1 MVENSMS
8 VEADWF
14 LRAHP
19 EITTIEALLPDCNG
33 IMRGKWLPRHKL
45 AKIFEGELKLPKTAL
60 SLDIWGRDVEE
71 LVFASGDADG
81 ICRPV
86 EGSLLPTPWAAGGQ
100 HGQVMLSMF
109 DADGSP
115 YLGDPRHV
123 LKQVLSRFQE
133 AGWKP
138 VVAAELEFSLVTL
151 DKDIPNHT
159 CPSPAGRSPVGGNT
173 YGLDV
178 LNNHSEMLEDLRLAC
193 EVQDLPFD
201 GVVKESAPSQYEI
214 NMQHVDNP
222 VLAAKQ
228 IILMKRLIKG
238 VASKHGLVA
247 SFMAKPFED
256 EAGNGMH
263 VHCSVLDERGI
274 NIFDDGSDL
283 GTELLRSAIAGCLEH
298 MADSVA
304 IFAPSFNAYR
314 RFQPGCHA
322 PTFPCWGYENR
333 TVAVRVPAGSNAARR
348 LEHRVA
354 GADANPYLLFA
365 VLLSAMLDGMQQKK
379 VPPLP
384 VSGDGYS
391 QEKETLPVYIQ
402 DAVKAFSESEFI
414 KANLGEE
421 LQRIFTLTKEQEI
434 AEFRRRITDLEYQSY
449 LEKL

>member
-1 MVENSMS
+1 MS
-8 VEADWF
+8 LEADWF

-33 IMRGKWLPRHKL
+33 VMRGKWLPRHKL
-45 AKIFEGELKLPKTAL
+45 GKIFDGELKLPKTAL

-86 EGSLLPTPWAAGGQ
+86 EGSLLPTPWSADSQ
-100 HGQVMLSMF
+100 HGQIMLSMF

-123 LKQVLSRFQE
+123 LKQVVNRYQE
-133 AGWKP
+133 AGWRP
-138 VVAAELEFSLVTL
+138 VVAAELEFSLVRW
-151 DKDIPNHT
+151 DEQSIPQHT
-159 CPSPAGRSPVGGNT
+159 CPSPVGGSPVGGNT

-178 LNNHSEMLEDLRLAC
+178 LNHHQGMMEDLRLAC

-228 IILMKRLIKG
+228 IMMMKRLIKG
-238 VASKHGLVA
+238 VAAKHGLIA
-247 SFMAKPFED
+247 SFMAKPFEE

-263 VHCSVLDERGI
+263 VHCSVLDEDGV
-274 NIFDDGSDL
+274 NIFDDGTEL
-283 GTELLRSAIAGCLEH
+283 GTPKLHNAIAGCLLN

-304 IFAPSFNAYR
+304 VLAPSYNAYR

-322 PTFPCWGYENR
+322 PTFPSWGYENR
-333 TVAVRVPAGSNAARR
+333 TVAVRVPAGSHPARR

-354 GADANPYLLFA
+354 GADANPYLLLA
-365 VLLSAMLDGMQQKK
+365 VVLSAMLDGIEQNLSPGK
-379 VPPLP
+379 PI
-384 VSGDGYS
+384 SGDAYGQEEAILPGYMP
-391 QEKETLPVYIQ
+391 E
-402 DAVKAFSESEFI
+402 AVKLFNESDFI
-414 KANLGEE
+414 RTSLGPE
-421 LQRIFTLTKEQEI
+421 LQRIFTLTKQQEI
-434 AEFRRRITDLEYQSY
+434 EEFRKRITSLEHQSY
-449 LEKL
+449 LEQL

>member
-1 MVENSMS
+1 MS
-8 VEADWF
+8 LEADWF
-14 LRAHP
+14 LRANP
-19 EITTIEALLPDCNG
+19 QITTIEALLPDCNG
-33 IMRGKWLPRHKL
+33 VMRGKWLPRHKL
-45 AKIFEGELKLPKTAL
+45 GKIFDGELKLPKTAL

-71 LVFASGDADG
+71 LVFAAGDADG

-86 EGSLLPTPWAAGGQ
+86 EGSLLPTPWSPGGQ
-100 HGQVMLSMF
+100 HGQVMLSMY
-109 DADGSP
+109 DADGTP

-123 LKQVLSRFQE
+123 LKSVLTRYQE
-133 AGWKP
+133 AGWRP
-138 VVAAELEFSLVTL
+138 IVAAELEFSLVSW
-151 DKDIPNHT
+151 DESIPTHT
-159 CPSPAGRSPVGGNT
+159 CPTPASGSPVGGNT

-178 LNNHSEMLEDLRLAC
+178 LNHHSAMMEDLRLAC
-193 EVQDLPFD
+193 ELQDLPFD

-228 IILMKRLIKG
+228 IIMMKRLIKG
-238 VASKHGLVA
+238 VAAKHNLIA

-263 VHCSVLDERGI
+263 VHCSVLDESGG
-274 NIFDDGSDL
+274 NIFDDGTER
-283 GTELLRSAIAGCLEH
+283 GTPLLQNAIGGCLAH
-298 MADSVA
+298 MAESVA
-304 IFAPSFNAYR
+304 IFAPSYNAYR

-322 PTFPCWGYENR
+322 PTWPSWGYENR

-365 VLLSAMLDGMQQKK
+365 VLLSAMLDGIEQNLS
-379 VPPLP
+379 PGDPIT
-384 VSGDGYS
+384 GDGYS
-391 QEKETLPVYIQ
+391 QGEEEESLPVYMP
-402 DAVKAFSESEFI
+402 DAVREFSQSDFI
-414 KANLGEE
+414 RNALGSE

-434 AEFRRRITDLEYQSY
+434 AEFRKRITELEYQSF

>member
-1 MVENSMS
+1 MS
-8 VEADWF
+8 LEADWF

-33 IMRGKWLPRHKL
+33 MMRGKWLPRHKL
-45 AKIFEGELKLPKTAL
+45 GKIFDGELKLPKTAL

-86 EGSLLPTPWAAGGQ
+86 EGSLLPTPWTPGCQ

-109 DADGSP
+109 NADGTP

-123 LKQVLSRFQE
+123 LKQVLTRYQE
-133 AGWKP
+133 SGWRA
-138 VVAAELEFSLVTL
+138 VVAAELEFSLVKW
-151 DKDIPNHT
+151 DKSIPQHT
-159 CPSPAGRSPVGGNT
+159 CPAPAGGAPVGGNT

-178 LNNHSEMLEDLRLAC
+178 LNHHHAMMEDLRLAC

-228 IILMKRLIKG
+228 IMMMKRLIKG
-238 VASKHGLVA
+238 VAAKHDLIA
-247 SFMAKPFED
+247 SFMAKPFEN

-263 VHCSVLDERGI
+263 VHCSVLDENGV
-274 NIFDDGSDL
+274 NIFDDSTET
-283 GTELLRSAIAGCLEH
+283 GTPLLHNAIAGCLLN

-304 IFAPSFNAYR
+304 ILAPSYNAYR

-322 PTFPCWGYENR
+322 PTFPSWGYENR
-333 TVAVRVPAGSNAARR
+333 TVAVRVPAGSHGARR

-365 VLLSAMLDGMQQKK
+365 VLLSAMLDGIEQNLSPGK
-379 VPPLP
+379 PIT
-384 VSGDGYS
+384 GDGYA
-391 QEKETLPVYIQ
+391 QEEASLPVYMP
-402 DAVKAFSESEFI
+402 DAVKLFSESDFI
-414 KANLGEE
+414 RNALGSE

-434 AEFRRRITDLEYQSY
+434 AEFRKRITTLEYQSY
-449 LEKL
+449 LEQL

>member
-1 MVENSMS
+1 MS

-33 IMRGKWLPRHKL
+33 VMRGKWLPRHKL

-109 DADGSP
+109 DANGDP

-133 AGWKP
+133 AGWRP

-151 DKDIPNHT
+151 EDSIPNHT
-159 CPSPAGRSPVGGNT
+159 CPAPAGRTPVGGNT

-178 LNNHSEMLEDLRLAC
+178 LNSHSEMLEDLRIAC

-228 IILMKRLIKG
+228 IMQMKRLIKG
-238 VASKHGLVA
+238 VAAKHHLLA
-247 SFMAKPFED
+247 TFMAKPFED

-263 VHCSVLDERGI
+263 VHCSVLDERGV
-274 NIFDDGSDL
+274 NIFDDGSDM
-283 GTELLRSAIAGCLEH
+283 GTELLRSAIAGCLQY
-298 MADSVA
+298 MPDSVA

-322 PTFPCWGYENR
+322 PTFPSWGYENR
-333 TVAVRVPAGSNAARR
+333 TVAVRVPAGSNSARR

-365 VLLSAMLDGMQQKK
+365 VLLSAMLEGMQQKLS
-379 VPPLP
+379 PPLP

-402 DAVKAFSESEFI
+402 DALKIFHESEFI
-414 KANLGEE
+414 KDNLGDE

-434 AEFRRRITDLEYQSY
+434 SEFRRRITDLEYQSY

>member
-1 MVENSMS
+1 MS

-45 AKIFEGELKLPKTAL
+45 QKIFDGELKLPKTAL

-86 EGSLLPTPWAAGGQ
+86 EGSLLPTPWSANGQ

-115 YLGDPRHV
+115 YMGDPRHV
-123 LKQVLSRFQE
+123 LKQVVARFQE
-133 AGWKP
+133 TGWKP
-138 VVAAELEFSLVTL
+138 VVAAELEFSLVTW
-151 DKDIPNHT
+151 DANTPRHT
-159 CPSPAGRSPVGGNT
+159 CPSPAGSSPVGGNT

-178 LNNHSEMLEDLRLAC
+178 LNNHFQMIEDLRVAS
-193 EVQDLPFD
+193 EMQDLPFD

-214 NMQHVDNP
+214 NMHHVDNP

-228 IILMKRLIKG
+228 IIQMKRLIKG
-238 VASKHGLVA
+238 VAAKHGLIA
-247 SFMAKPFED
+247 SFMAKPFEN

-263 VHCSVLDERGI
+263 VHCSVLDETGN
-274 NIFDDGSDL
+274 NIFNDDTEKGSDL
-283 GTELLRSAIAGCLEH
+283 LRNAIAGCLRY
-298 MADSVA
+298 MPDSVA
-304 IFAPSFNAYR
+304 ILAPTFNAYR

-322 PTFPCWGYENR
+322 PTFPSWGYENR
-333 TVAVRVPAGSNAARR
+333 TVAVRVPAGNNSARR

-365 VLLSAMLDGMQQKK
+365 VLLSGMLEGIKQSLDPGE
-379 VPPLP
+379 PIH
-384 VSGDGYS
+384 GDGYS
-391 QEKETLPVYIQ
+391 QETEPLPAYQQ
-402 DAVKAFSESEFI
+402 DAVQLFKESDFI
-414 KANLGEE
+414 RSNLGSEI
-421 LQRIFTLTKEQEI
+421 QRIYSLTKEQEI
-434 AEFRRRITDLEYQSY
+434 AEFRRRITTLEYQSY
-449 LEKL
+449 LEQL

>member
-1 MVENSMS
+1 MS
-8 VEADWF
+8 LEADWF

-33 IMRGKWLPRHKL
+33 VMRGKWVPRHKL
-45 AKIFEGELKLPKTAL
+45 ATIFDGELKLPKTAL

-115 YLGDPRHV
+115 YTGDPRHV
-123 LKQVLSRFQE
+123 LKQVLARYQE
-133 AGWKP
+133 AGWQP
-138 VVAAELEFSLVTL
+138 VVAAELEFSLVHWDQTVPL
-151 DKDIPNHT
+151 HT
-159 CPSPAGRSPVGGNT
+159 CPAPAGGSPIGGNT

-178 LNNHSEMLEDLRLAC
+178 LNHHQEMLEDLRLAC
-193 EVQDLPFD
+193 EVQDIPFD

-228 IILMKRLIKG
+228 ILMMKRLIKG
-238 VASKHGLVA
+238 VAAKHNLIA
-247 SFMAKPFED
+247 SFMPKPFED
-256 EAGNGMH
+256 EPGNGMH
-263 VHCSVLDERGI
+263 VHCSVLDENRV
-274 NIFDDGSDL
+274 NIFDDG
-283 GTELLRSAIAGCLEH
+283 TEKGSPLLLNAIGGCLVN

-304 IFAPSFNAYR
+304 IFAPSYNSYR

-322 PTFPCWGYENR
+322 PTFPSWGYENR
-333 TVAVRVPAGSNAARR
+333 TVAVRIPAGSHSARR

-354 GADANPYLLFA
+354 GADANPYLMFA
-365 VLLSAMLDGMQQKK
+365 VLLSAMLDGIEQNLS
-379 VPPLP
+379 PGDPI
-384 VSGDGYS
+384 SGDGYA
-391 QEKETLPVYIQ
+391 QEEAKLPVYMP
-402 DAVKAFSESEFI
+402 DAVRMFSESDFI
-414 KANLGEE
+414 RNSLGDEI
-421 LQRIFTLTKEQEI
+421 QRIYTLTKEQELE
-434 AEFRRRITDLEYQSY
+434 EFRKRISVLEYQSF

>member
-1 MVENSMS
+1 MS

-33 IMRGKWLPRHKL
+33 VMRGKWLPRHKL
-45 AKIFEGELKLPKTAL
+45 GKIFDGELKLPKTAL

-86 EGSLLPTPWAAGGQ
+86 EGSLLPTPWAANGQ
-100 HGQVMLSMF
+100 HGQIMLSMF

-115 YLGDPRHV
+115 YMGDPRHV
-123 LKQVLSRFQE
+123 LKQVVARFQE

-138 VVAAELEFSLVTL
+138 VVAAELEFSLVTW
-151 DKDIPNHT
+151 DQSTPIHT
-159 CPSPAGRSPVGGNT
+159 CPSPAGGTPVGGNT

-178 LNNHSEMLEDLRLAC
+178 LNDHFQMIEDIRIAC
-193 EVQDLPFD
+193 ELQDLPFD
-201 GVVKESAPSQYEI
+201 GIVKESAPSQYEI
-214 NMQHVDNP
+214 NMQHVDSP

-228 IILMKRLIKG
+228 ILQMKRLIKG
-238 VASKHGLVA
+238 VAAKHGLIA

-263 VHCSVLDERGI
+263 VHCSLLDEQGN
-274 NIFDDGSDL
+274 NIFNDGSEL
-283 GTELLRSAIAGCLEH
+283 GTDLLRHAIGGCLRY
-298 MADSVA
+298 MPDSVA
-304 IFAPSFNAYR
+304 IFAPTYNAYR

-322 PTFPCWGYENR
+322 PTFPSWGYENR
-333 TVAVRVPAGSNAARR
+333 TVAIRVPAGNNAARR

-365 VLLSAMLDGMQQKK
+365 VLLSAMLEGIKQNLDPGE
-379 VPPLP
+379 PIT
-384 VSGDGYS
+384 GDGYS
-391 QEKETLPVYIQ
+391 QERDLLPVYIQ
-402 DAVKAFSESEFI
+402 DAVKIFSESEFI
-414 KANLGEE
+414 KTNLGSEV
-421 LQRIFTLTKEQEI
+421 QRIYALTKEQEI
-434 AEFRRRITDLEYQSY
+434 AEFRKRITTFEYQSY